1 NGVIIHEMMHA
12 IGSWHE
18 QSRQDRDSYMT
29 VIWDNIPEGAKSNYY
44 ISQTY
49 NNTPFDPSS
58 NIMYGIY
65 AFTKNGD
72 KTEIFHDW
80 RQEFLAG
87 TGKTLSFYDIAD
99 VTAAYG
105 CAGKRKSSLILFNC
119 RKIETMHC

>member
-1 NGVIIHEMMHA
+1 MNNIMFLFPMIFHVILLFLQNGVIIHEMMHA

-65 AFTKNGD
+65 VSV
-72 KTEIFHDW
+72 I
-80 RQEFLAG
+80 
-87 TGKTLSFYDIAD
+87 
-99 VTAAYG
+99 
-105 CAGKRKSSLILFNC
+105 
-119 RKIETMHC
+119 